1 VSRRKRNSILV
12 VTALTVV
19 SLSFLGSEIKG
30 SANLKIIRIQP
41 EIGPQLIAQTART
54 RDVGQQVYQQL
65 PALPLENKY
74 VSQETG
80 QVDADNTLVSRLI
93 RYHVYVKGRPTNNR
107 LDWKL
112 TLADYLG
119 ANELMQEKVYPGY
132 DTLRQ
137 NPIEGDRAAIA
148 RLNRQQ
154 RNALVETL
162 VSIFNPNYPASA
174 APDSKTPPQEST
186 TPSREAR
193 PILPQP
199 RPGDAQLL
207 MP

>member
-1 VSRRKRNSILV
+1 MSRRKRNSILV

-19 SLSFLGSEIKG
+19 SLSLLGSEVKG
-30 SANLKIIRIQP
+30 SANLKIIRTQP

-54 RDVGQQVYQQL
+54 RDVGQQVYQQF
-65 PALPLENKY
+65 PTLPLENKY
-74 VSQETG
+74 VSKETG
-80 QVDADNTLVSRLI
+80 QVDADNTLVRRLI
-93 RYHVYVKGRPTNNR
+93 RYHVYVKGRPTNYR

-154 RNALVETL
+154 RNTLVETL
-162 VSIFNPNYPASA
+162 VSIFNPNYSTS
-174 APDSKTPPQEST
+174 APDSGTPPQQST
-186 TPSREAR
+186 TPNREAR

>member
-1 VSRRKRNSILV
+1 MSRRKRNLILV

-19 SLSFLGSEIKG
+19 SLSFLGSEVKG
-30 SANLKIIRIQP
+30 SANLNRFRTQP
-41 EIGPQLIAQTART
+41 EIAPQLIAQTARP
-54 RDVGQQVYQQL
+54 RDIGQQVYQQL

-74 VSQETG
+74 VSKETG

-93 RYHVYVKGRPTNNR
+93 RYHVYVKGRPTNYR

-112 TLADYLG
+112 TLADYFG
-119 ANELMQEKVYPGY
+119 ANELIQEKVYPGY

-137 NPIEGDRAAIA
+137 NPIEGDRAAIT

-193 PILPQP
+193 PTLPQP

>member
-1 VSRRKRNSILV
+1 VSRRKRNLILV
-12 VTALTVV
+12 VTALAVV
-19 SLSFLGSEIKG
+19 SLSFLGSEVKG
-30 SANLKIIRIQP
+30 SANLNRFRTQP
-41 EIGPQLIAQTART
+41 EIAPQLIAQTAKT
-54 RDVGQQVYQQL
+54 RDVGQQVYQQF
-65 PALPLENKY
+65 PTLPLENKY
-74 VSQETG
+74 VSKETG

-93 RYHVYVKGRPTNNR
+93 RYHVYVKGRPTNYR

-148 RLNRQQ
+148 RLTRQQ
-154 RNALVETL
+154 RNTLVETL
-162 VSIFNPNYPASA
+162 VSIFNPNSPASA
-174 APDSKTPPQEST
+174 PDSGTPPQQST
-186 TPSREAR
+186 TPNRETR